1 MADFLGKMQPAELS
15 TPDVTAMLQSLRK
28 ECSERL
34 PPDTD
39 YVIGNNF
46 QDIWLQLMECKYD
59 FQIHQLE
66 EQNEQLK
73 EQLKEQKT
81 MYESQIQE
89 LKAQL
94 QNAMKTGR
102 RKRS

>member
-1 MADFLGKMQPAELS
+1 MLS
-15 TPDVTAMLQSLRK
+15 TPDVAEKLQSLRK
-28 ECSERL
+28 KCSEML
-34 PPDTD
+34 LPDTN
-39 YVIGNNF
+39 YVIGCNF
-46 QDIWLQLMECKYD
+46 QDIWLQLMKCKYD
-59 FQIHQLE
+59 QLEEQNEQLE

-73 EQLKEQKT
+73 EQLKEQKI

-102 RKRS
+102 RQRPQSS